1 MSTQVELVVDAH
13 AVIGEGALWNSAE
26 QVLYWVDIMGNKLHV
41 HDPSGESDRVM
52 DIGQPVGTVVVR
64 ASGGLMLAL
73 KDGFAA
79 FDPAS
84 GELDLLHD
92 PEAHLPEN
100 RFNDGKCD
108 PAGRFWAGTMA
119 IDPVEGAGALYCM
132 DTDLSVRKVLGG
144 VSISNGIVWSL
155 DGTRMYFID
164 SLRYDVQVYDYDV
177 ETGTI
182 DDERIAFRVPREVGL
197 PDGMAIDA
205 EGMLWI
211 AHFDGAKV
219 CRWHPDSGEILQTIR
234 AARLQDDLL
243 RLRRPGP
250 GNPLHHQR
258 FPGDDGRR
266 EGAGAPRRR
275 ALRGPAGVPGRGVVP
290 VRRVRLLPP
299 LTICRSVSAT
309 RSAGGLEYP

>member
-1 MSTQVELVVDAH
+1 MSTDVELVVDAG
-13 AVIGEGALWNSAE
+13 ALVGEGSLWNSAE
-26 QVLYWVDIMGNKLHV
+26 QLLYWVDIMGCKLHI
-41 HDPSGESDRVM
+41 HDPSGGGDRVM

-64 ASGGLMLAL
+64 ASGGLMLAN

-84 GELDLLHD
+84 GELTLLDD
-92 PEAHLPEN
+92 PEADLPEN

-132 DTDLSVRKVLGG
+132 DTDLGVRKVLGG

-155 DGTRMYFID
+155 DGARMYFID
-164 SLRYDVQVYDYDV
+164 SLRYDVLAYDYDV
-177 ETGTI
+177 ETGDI
-182 DDERIAFRVPREVGL
+182 SNERIAFRVPREVGL

-219 CRWHPDSGEILQTIR
+219 CRWHPDSGEILQTIELPVSKTTSC
-234 AARLQDDLL
+234 AFGGPDLDTL
-243 RLRRPGP
+243 YITSGSLGMTEEEKE
-250 GNPLHHQR
+250 
-258 FPGDDGRR
+258 R
-266 EGAGAPRRR
+266 EPH
-275 ALRGPAGVPGRGVVP
+275 
-290 VRRVRLLPP
+290 
-299 LTICRSVSAT
+299 
-309 RSAGGLEYP
+309 AGGLFAARPGCRGVEPFQFGG

>member
-26 QVLYWVDIMGNKLHV
+26 QVLYWVDIMGNKLHI
-41 HDPSGESDRVM
+41 HDPSGDADRVT

-132 DTDLSVRKVLGG
+132 ETDLSVRKVLGG

-155 DGTRMYFID
+155 DGDRMYFID

-182 DDERIAFRVPREVGL
+182 DDERVAFRVPGEVGL

-219 CRWHPDSGEILQTIR
+219 CRWDPDSGEILQTIELPVSKTTSC
-234 AARLQDDLL
+234 AFGGPDLDTL
-243 RLRRPGP
+243 YITSGSLGMT
-250 GNPLHHQR
+250 
-258 FPGDDGRR
+258 DEEKER
-266 EGAGAPRRR
+266 EPH
-275 ALRGPAGVPGRGVVP
+275 
-290 VRRVRLLPP
+290 
-299 LTICRSVSAT
+299 
-309 RSAGGLEYP
+309 AGGLFAARPGCRGVESFQFGG

>member
-1 MSTQVELVVDAH
+1 MSTDVELVVDAG
-13 AVIGEGALWNSAE
+13 ALVGEGALWNSAE
-26 QVLYWVDIMGNKLHV
+26 QLLYWVDIMGCKLHV
-41 HDPSGESDRVM
+41 HDPAGGGDRVM
-52 DIGQPVGTVVVR
+52 DVGQPVGTVVAR
-64 ASGGLMLAL
+64 TSGGLMLAL

-79 FDPAS
+79 FDPQS
-84 GELDLLHD
+84 GKLDLLHD

-132 DTDLSVRKVLGG
+132 ETDLRVRKVLGG

-155 DGTRMYFID
+155 DNARMYFID

-182 DDERIAFRVPREVGL
+182 DDERIAFEVPREVGL

-211 AHFDGAKV
+211 AHFGGSKV
-219 CRWHPDSGEILQTIR
+219 CRWHPGSGEILQTIELPVSR
-234 AARLQDDLL
+234 VTSCGFGGRDLDTLYITSAAI
-243 RLRRPGP
+243 GMTAEE
-250 GNPLHHQR
+250 
-258 FPGDDGRR
+258 R
-266 EGAGAPRRR
+266 EREPH
-275 ALRGPAGVPGRGVVP
+275 
-290 VRRVRLLPP
+290 
-299 LTICRSVSAT
+299 
-309 RSAGGLEYP
+309 AGGLFKASPGCRGVEPFQFGG